1 MEGGEESMKRFYLYI
16 FFKKN
21 YLFYPYDVN
30 IYIYIYIFKIVNLYD
45 YYLISKTSKQKGG
58 ISIPLLSTSF

>member
-1 MEGGEESMKRFYLYI
+1 MKRFYLY
-16 FFKKN
+16 FFKKK